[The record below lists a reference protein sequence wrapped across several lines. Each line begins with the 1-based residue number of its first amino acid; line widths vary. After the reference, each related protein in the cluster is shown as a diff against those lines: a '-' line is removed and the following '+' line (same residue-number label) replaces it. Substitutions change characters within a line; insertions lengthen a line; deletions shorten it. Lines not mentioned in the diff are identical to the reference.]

1 MSRGEGLPARDP
13 QAPGWRDDRL
23 APGDRPLSHSGSCN
37 LSCPALVR
45 IVTNGQYSD
54 AAGPRPSCSV
64 LDAFRDIHELVIAAG
79 VIRQEDPK
87 EDRRVAVPVVT
98 KGVPDPD
105 DLARKLHRGLL
116 DHLVEF
122 LQLLRTEAS
131 DRHG

>member
-1 MSRGEGLPARDP
+1 MPARDP

-37 LSCPALVR
+37 LSCSALVR

-54 AAGPRPSCSV
+54 AAGPRPSCS
-64 LDAFRDIHELVIAAG
+64 ASSTRFVIFTNWSSRR
-79 VIRQEDPK
+79 VSVRQEDPK

-98 KGVPDPD
+98 EGVPDPD
-105 DLARKLHRGLL
+105 DLARKPHRGLL